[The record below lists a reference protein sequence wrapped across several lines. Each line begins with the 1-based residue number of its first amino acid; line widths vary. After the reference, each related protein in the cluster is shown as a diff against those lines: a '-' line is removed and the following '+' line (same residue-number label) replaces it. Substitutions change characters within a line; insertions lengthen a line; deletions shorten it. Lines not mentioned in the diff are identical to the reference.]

1 MKMKYENIIKQ
12 MTLAEKA
19 RMMSGKN
26 TWETVDFEKYGIPSM
41 TMSDGPH
48 GLRRQAGA
56 GDHLGLNA
64 SLPATCF
71 PTAAGVANSWDEALG
86 EEIGEALAEEAVTM
100 GVNVI
105 LGPGLNIKRSP
116 LCGRNFEYFSEDPY
130 HAGKMAAAYVR
141 GIQSK
146 GIAACPKHF
155 AANSQELRRMA
166 NNSVVDERTFRE
178 IYTTGFEIAVKEG
191 KSKSIMSSYN
201 EVNGIYAN
209 ENSHMLQE
217 ILVDEWGFDGF
228 VVSDWGGSN
237 DHALGVK
244 NGSHLEMPGTGK
256 SGMCDIIRAVENGDL
271 EESVLDQRLDELL
284 NVIFATHQA
293 TEDAK
298 GKQFDIEAHHKL
310 ARKALFF

>member
-71 PTAAGVANSWDEALG
+71 PTAA
-86 EEIGEALAEEAVTM
+86 
-100 GVNVI
+100 
-105 LGPGLNIKRSP
+105 
-116 LCGRNFEYFSEDPY
+116 
-130 HAGKMAAAYVR
+130 AYVR

-155 AANSQELRRMA
+155 AANSPEPP
-166 NNSVVDERTFRE
+166 
-178 IYTTGFEIAVKEG
+178 
-191 KSKSIMSSYN
+191 
-201 EVNGIYAN
+201 
-209 ENSHMLQE
+209 
-217 ILVDEWGFDGF
+217 
-228 VVSDWGGSN
+228 
-237 DHALGVK
+237 
-244 NGSHLEMPGTGK
+244 NGSG
-256 SGMCDIIRAVENGDL
+256 RAVC
-271 EESVLDQRLDELL
+271 S
-284 NVIFATHQA
+284 
-293 TEDAK
+293 
-298 GKQFDIEAHHKL
+298 
-310 ARKALFF
+310 

>member
-1 MKMKYENIIKQ
+1 MSLKYESIIKQ
-12 MTLAEKA
+12 MSLEEKA
-19 RMMSGKN
+19 LMMSGKN

-41 TMSDGPH
+41 AMSDGPH

-71 PTAAGVANSWDEALG
+71 PTAASVANSWDETLG
-86 EEIGEALAEEAVTM
+86 EEIGTALAEEAVTM
-100 GVNVI
+100 DVNVI

-166 NNSVVDERTFRE
+166 NDSVVDERTFRE
-178 IYTTGFEIAVKEG
+178 IYTTGFEIAVKE
-191 KSKSIMSSYN
+191 
-201 EVNGIYAN
+201 
-209 ENSHMLQE
+209 
-217 ILVDEWGFDGF
+217 
-228 VVSDWGGSN
+228 
-237 DHALGVK
+237 
-244 NGSHLEMPGTGK
+244 
-256 SGMCDIIRAVENGDL
+256 
-271 EESVLDQRLDELL
+271 
-284 NVIFATHQA
+284 
-293 TEDAK
+293 
-298 GKQFDIEAHHKL
+298 
-310 ARKALFF
+310 